1 MQSPC
6 GPGAYTLP
14 EKETR
19 KRTKQF
25 NSKNTASSSKQY
37 DLLEYQVFF
46 SKNQPKKKTKIGGGK
61 LEKLG
66 TTYRC
71 FWYTYHIQGRF
82 GQPRTNW
89 RRGRLQKAATTRDRC
104 IVHMCASSVLSR
116 RATSPAPAQLNLIQM
131 GIVKMGPRK
140 SKSRI
145 SEIFRPGRYSNIK

>member
-46 SKNQPKKKTKIGGGK
+46 SKNQPTKKTKIGGGETGEARDDVPLFLVYVSHSRTLWTTTNK
-61 LEKLG
+61 LEAGPAAKGRDNEGQMRRSHVCFFGLVATCDVPGTCPTRKLPLFFKPDPDG
-66 TTYRC
+66 TTTKQISY
-71 FWYTYHIQGRF
+71 F
-82 GQPRTNW
+82 GDPQT
-89 RRGRLQKAATTRDRC
+89 A
-104 IVHMCASSVLSR
+104 VVS
-116 RATSPAPAQLNLIQM
+116 
-131 GIVKMGPRK
+131 
-140 SKSRI
+140 
-145 SEIFRPGRYSNIK
+145 Y